1 MKERPILMKAPMVL
15 ALLAGTKTQT
25 RRLVK
30 KVEQMPFRTR
40 PIDEHP
46 WETLPAIKEPDG
58 GWTALEGV
66 PVNWEM
72 CPYGVSGDRLWV
84 RERMRVSAIDY
95 GAGAA
100 DRAEKISVTYEADG
114 SMSGYL
120 PYPERLAG
128 TPVIGKCLAYGGYR
142 EASRITLELT
152 ETRVERVQSISADDV
167 VAEGISPSSVPGLG
181 SDASL
186 VEAYRKLWES
196 INGADSWREDPWVWV
211 LSFNVLERDGSL

>member
-1 MKERPILMKAPMVL
+1 MKERPILMSAPMVL

-30 KVEQMPFRTR
+30 KVEQMPFRMR

-58 GWTALEGV
+58 GWTALEGA

-72 CPYGVSGDRLWV
+72 CPYGVPGDRLWV
-84 RERMRVSAIDY
+84 RERMRVLGVSTS
-95 GAGAA
+95 GPP
-100 DRAEKISVTYEADG
+100 DRTEVHLVYEAGGAD
-114 SMSGYL
+114 SCWIE
-120 PYPERLAG
+120 YPERLVG